1 MLILSDAYVP
11 SVFQKR
17 MLYPEI
23 KEPLVSPGVDAVRTK
38 DRFDEN
44 RSITLAMAA
53 EYTLEANQPEKL
65 KASFVDAPTLKK
77 IELECHDCVI
87 THIPTGKYSPVSI
100 QIIAVREEVARGL
113 PIELVDG
120 RVPVRSIY
128 DFPDVVQFQ
137 YFYQTVAGYHAVRQ
151 AFAECTEEKFQ
162 VLFTENAA
170 FTVSNEQYRVARTI
184 AEPHIQIW
192 VVRGESLAF
201 DPAKIPRLLKFE
213 RRIITQLKAEIGAG
227 MTALMNDI
235 NQLIGDAFSFDIRT
249 APPYGY
255 VVHTPIHA
263 QMPLA
268 QQAELLN
275 TVMKAHHLRYVAEST
290 RIINKLID
298 SGGSRFLDILLPQP
312 SYKVYGTFSDTGMLE
327 LSFAPS
333 LFASAGVVEGLDR
346 QIYRSPDNI
355 PLFPNP
361 EAELA
366 YYESVARKL
375 A

>member
-1 MLILSDAYVP
+1 MIYS
-11 SVFQKR
+11 
-17 MLYPEI
+17 EI
-23 KEPLVSPGVDAVRTK
+23 KEPLVNPGVDAVKTK

-44 RSITLAMAA
+44 QTITLKMAA
-53 EYTLEANQPEKL
+53 EYTLDANKPEKL
-65 KASFVDAPTLKK
+65 KAAFVDAPSLKK
-77 IELECHDCVI
+77 CELESDDQVI

-100 QIIAVREEVARGL
+100 QIIAVRKEVAQGL

-128 DFPDVVQFQ
+128 DFPDAVQSQ
-137 YFYQTVAGYHAVRQ
+137 YFYQTMAGYHAVRQ
-151 AFAECTEEKFQ
+151 AFAECTKEKFQ

-170 FTVSNEQYRVARTI
+170 SIVSDEQHRVARTI

-213 RRIITQLKAEIGAG
+213 RKVIAQLKAEIGSG
-227 MTALMNDI
+227 MTSLMNDL
-235 NQLIGDAFSFDIRT
+235 NQLTGDSFSFDIRL

-268 QQAELLN
+268 RQAELLN
-275 TVMKAHHLRYVAEST
+275 MVMKAHHLRYVAEST
-290 RIINKLID
+290 RIINRLV
-298 SGGSRFLDILLPQP
+298 SFGGSRFLDILLPQP

-327 LSFAPS
+327 LSFAPT

-346 QIYRSPDNI
+346 QIFRSPENI

-366 YYESVARKL
+366 YYESVASKL
-375 A
+375 T

>member
-1 MLILSDAYVP
+1 
-11 SVFQKR
+11 
-17 MLYPEI
+17 MLYPEV
-23 KEPLVSPGVDAVRTK
+23 KEPLVDSGVDAVKTK

-44 RSITLAMAA
+44 RSITLKMAA
-53 EYTLEANQPEKL
+53 DYTREANQPEKL
-65 KASFVDAPTLKK
+65 KSSFADAPALKK
-77 IELECHDCVI
+77 VELDCHDCVI

-100 QIIAVREEVARGL
+100 QIVAVRREIAQGS
-113 PIELVDG
+113 PIELIDG

-137 YFYQTVAGYHAVRQ
+137 YFYQTVAGCHAVRQ
-151 AFAECTEEKFQ
+151 AFAECTKENFQ

-170 FTVSNEQYRVARTI
+170 STVSNEQYRVARTI

-192 VVRGESLAF
+192 VVRGESLPF
-201 DPAKIPRLLKFE
+201 DSTRIPRLLRFE
-213 RRIITQLKAEIGAG
+213 RKIITRLKAEIGAG
-227 MTALMNDI
+227 MTTLMNDL
-235 NQLIGDAFSFDIRT
+235 NQLTGDSFSFDIRL

-263 QMPLA
+263 QMPLT

-275 TVMKAHHLRYVAEST
+275 TVMKAHHLRYVTEST
-290 RIINKLID
+290 RIINRLID

-346 QIYRSPDNI
+346 QIYRSPENI

-366 YYESVARKL
+366 YYESVASKL
-375 A
+375 N